1 MQIKV
6 AIADDHPLIIK
17 GLQDTLATFP
27 HILLTATYPNG
38 DQLLEGLAQQIPD
51 VLLLDIQL
59 PGKTGDELAPII
71 LAEYPELRILTLTHF
86 DSTLHA
92 SNMLR
97 QGVHGY
103 LLKDADEDVLIR
115 AIETVHQGGI
125 FIEESMREKLYDLNI
140 RITKAAGQKPILTPR
155 EKEVLLLI
163 VDGLTSQEI
172 AKKLSLSPNTV
183 ENSRSSI
190 MLKLDAKN
198 VAQLIKKALRTGII
212 S

>member
-1 MQIKV
+1 
-6 AIADDHPLIIK
+6 
-17 GLQDTLATFP
+17 
-27 HILLTATYPNG
+27 
-38 DQLLEGLAQQIPD
+38 
-51 VLLLDIQL
+51 
-59 PGKTGDELAPII
+59 
-71 LAEYPELRILTLTHF
+71 
-86 DSTLHA
+86 
-92 SNMLR
+92 
-97 QGVHGY
+97 
-103 LLKDADEDVLIR
+103 
-115 AIETVHQGGI
+115 VHQGGI